1 MISHLKSK
9 PTNEK
14 MIEVINQAAKIEFQ
28 FLLNGLN
35 IDLIN
40 MNTDD
45 VIKLIDKNT
54 KSLKYQVNFR
64 FFKFVKNLQNFNL

>member
-1 MISHLKSK
+1 MISHLKLK

-54 KSLKYQVNFR
+54 KSLKYQVNLEFT
-64 FFKFVKNLQNFNL
+64 KFANTKTANF

>member
-1 MISHLKSK
+1 
-9 PTNEK
+9 

-64 FFKFVKNLQNFNL
+64 FF